1 MAIFL
6 RLGQAIFKVQT
17 LHKLLIL
24 KHGRRFSQVTAFVF
38 ALLFSIVFPA
48 WGQELVKLGEI
59 NPLSGY
65 LAKHGWEIHQG
76 IQYAVEEV
84 NARGGLAGH
93 RVEVL
98 SRDDRSSPEVAV
110 NQAQDLLYRE
120 KVVGLL
126 GGYVDS
132 LVGPISQLAARHRVP
147 YVASASL
154 QRALTQQWRN
164 PYFFRVSKLDGI
176 IEPLSQFISQRLQA
190 KRVAILHLATP
201 GSTEFATE
209 IAACLRKAG
218 VDILLIEKFRPG
230 ARDFSVFLLKV
241 REANPDVLISG
252 VFFPDNLVLMRQ
264 LRERPGGLKAVI
276 APWGAAYHSFIEEM
290 GPASEGVLGTCAWNP
305 GVTLPGTENH
315 SQAFVQ
321 GFRLRFGEEPNTT
334 TMHGY
339 TSARALLAALQKV
352 LEKKEP
358 LTGAAVQRELAG
370 LDLLLPMERLKFDAY
385 GDPQY
390 YQHVVVQIQQGKMVV
405 VYPPARGTGRLRYP
419 LDF

>member
-1 MAIFL
+1 MNKCRRF
-6 RLGQAIFKVQT
+6 
-17 LHKLLIL
+17 LLI
-24 KHGRRFSQVTAFVF
+24 VF
-38 ALLFSIVFPA
+38 LLPVILLTLTSVLWAAEP
-48 WGQELVKLGEI
+48 VKLGEI

-76 IQYAVEEV
+76 ILYAVEEV

-93 RVEVL
+93 RVELL

-110 NQAQDLLYRE
+110 NQAQELLYRE

-154 QRALTQQWRN
+154 QSALTRQWRN
-164 PYFFRVSKLDGI
+164 PYFFRVSKLEGI
-176 IEPLSQFISQRLQA
+176 VEPLCQFISQTLKPQ
-190 KRVAILHLATP
+190 RVAILYMATP

-209 IAACLRKAG
+209 VAGRLRQAG
-218 VDILLIEKFRPG
+218 VALPLMEKFRPG

-241 REANPDVLISG
+241 KEAKADVLISG
-252 VFFPDNLVLMRQ
+252 GFFPDNLILVRQ
-264 LRERPGGLKAVI
+264 MRERPLGLRAFI
-276 APWGAAYHSFIEEM
+276 APWGVAYPSFIEEM
-290 GPASEGVLGTCAWNP
+290 GPASEGLLGLCAWNP
-305 GVTLPGTENH
+305 GVTMPGTEKE

-321 GFRLRFGEEPNTT
+321 GFRHRFGVEPNTT

-339 TSARALLAALQKV
+339 TSARALLAALEKV
-352 LEKKEP
+352 LQKKEP
-358 LTGAAVQRELAG
+358 LTGATICRELAG

-385 GDPQY
+385 GDPMY
-390 YQHVVVQIQQGKMVV
+390 YQQVVVQIQQRKMVV
-405 VYPPARGTGRLRYP
+405 VYPPARATGKVQYP
-419 LDF
+419 WDF